1 MKSYAIVAAA
11 ILISSFDAGVAAAA
25 QPGGDSAAPPGTGP
39 VSYIVAEFSQSLN
52 AKKLKPGD
60 PIKAQVS
67 QDVLVHGKLVIPVDS
82 TLVGH
87 VTEVK
92 ASQKEDRPSRLGI
105 VFDKVLMKHH
115 VELALRG
122 VIHAL
127 APPAFRRSRL
137 DNEPGP
143 MLPERSS
150 GRGTVPTVP
159 TTATMPSPYGVG
171 RGAVHP
177 DVTLPSNPFP
187 DGPDTAVR
195 MDPGSDSSFLQLPQA
210 ADGPSLSIGT
220 RLGVFGLKG
229 LSLAPGTAG
238 ESEETV
244 ICSEKDDVRLDNHVQ
259 VLVKVIHTK
268 KSN

>member
-11 ILISSFDAGVAAAA
+11 VLISSFDAGVAAAA

-39 VSYIVAEFSQSLN
+39 VSYILAEFSQSLN

-67 QDVLVHGKLVIPVDS
+67 QDVLVHGKIVIPVDS

-127 APPAFRRSRL
+127 APPAFRRSRVE
-137 DNEPGP
+137 EPNP
-143 MLPERSS
+143 TLPDPSS
-150 GRGTVPTVP
+150 GRGTGPIVTS
-159 TTATMPSPYGVG
+159 TMPPPHGVG

-177 DVTLPSNPFP
+177 DLTLPSNPFP
-187 DGPDTAVR
+187 DGPDTATR
-195 MDPGSDSSFLQLPQA
+195 MASGPDSSLLQVPQA
-210 ADGPSLSIGT
+210 ASSPSLSIGT
-220 RLGVFGLKG
+220 RLGVFGIKG

-259 VLVKVIHTK
+259 VLVKVIDTM